1 MHYMCGRRDSLRLY
15 VIHHQLK
22 ITLTHSV
29 SFLRIIFKAMPAC
42 HIVAKLLFQIDASS
56 CGYV

>member
-29 SFLRIIFKAMPAC
+29 PFLRIIFKPPPVC
-42 HIVAKLLFQIDASS
+42 HAVAKLLFRIDASS
-56 CGYV
+56 WGYI